1 MLRDKTLKEETTK
14 GLQNIYDATLRSQ
27 NIIKNMLGFSR
38 QDSFK
43 MVKSKLETIIEKT
56 LPIVEKKFK
65 NANIE
70 TIKDLK
76 DPGFLI
82 NINLCKCNKFF

>member
-1 MLRDKTLKEETTK
+1 
-14 GLQNIYDATLRSQ
+14 
-27 NIIKNMLGFSR
+27 
-38 QDSFK
+38 

-76 DPGFLI
+76 DPEFLI